1 MTTHATIT
9 IEIDLHVSGT
19 VIPGEPTCMPNASDD
34 VGDPGFDT
42 YVEGLG
48 IDDITSDR
56 PAFEPNVARRIWV
69 THHLLEGVDTTGSD
83 VQRLLSNL
91 LELVRDDAAEAV
103 IEAE

>member
-1 MTTHATIT
+1 MTTQATIT

-19 VIPGEPTCMPNASDD
+19 VIPGEPTRMPNASDD

-48 IDDITSDR
+48 IDDITCD
-56 PAFEPNVARRIWV
+56 VAKFDVRTGVRTWV
-69 THHLLEGVDTTGSD
+69 TQHLLEGVDTAQPD

-91 LELVRDDAAEAV
+91 MELVRDDAAEAV
-103 IEAE
+103 MEAE